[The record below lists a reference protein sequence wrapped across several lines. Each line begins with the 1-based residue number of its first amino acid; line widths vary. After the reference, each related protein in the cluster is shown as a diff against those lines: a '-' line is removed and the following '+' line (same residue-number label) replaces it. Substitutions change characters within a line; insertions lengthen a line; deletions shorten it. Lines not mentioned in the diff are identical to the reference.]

1 MDDLRHRTLNPDE
14 IPPAKTLRGQVVSML
29 ARNVHPLTSPERFT
43 MSVDPTTHDTSD
55 LSQQLAYAAYE
66 HLSCPIMVCDDQLI
80 IRYANSV
87 AFELFQSLE
96 ADIQADLPHFCA
108 SDIIGQKI
116 DVFHKNP
123 AYQHKLIAAM
133 SETHLGKFKIG
144 TTHLA
149 FHASPNFKEDGTLDA
164 VVVEWQDRTSEH
176 QAQEDLDA
184 FLGDVK
190 AMGEAHER
198 GETGTFIASANYP
211 DGLAEVS
218 KAVNAMVRG
227 HMHLQNQMVEAVEAY
242 ACGNFNHKLE
252 QFPGEKAYINQS
264 FDMVRDSFHGLTNE
278 IRKASESIVNGD
290 LAITIETKKFQ
301 GEYREVLETF
311 DRAFGDLSNMIG
323 ELNTQ
328 IQEVSKSSEMV
339 SSSSS
344 TLSMGAERT
353 SQAIDEISSSF
364 DETESM
370 VRATSDAANQA
381 HEVANSAS
389 QTATEGS
396 ETMANLL
403 SAMDGID
410 AKARSIASINKVID
424 EIAFQTN
431 LLALNAAVEAARAG
445 QYGRGFAVVA
455 QEVRNLA
462 GRSAKAAQETTSL
475 IEDSTQ
481 AIQDGVKIAND
492 MDTAFRSLSDAFD
505 DVQSLVNEINVATR
519 EQQSAVSHISNS
531 VGEIATNAATTDT
544 ESSSLAAGA
553 EELSSSTSMMR
564 AQLGRFKLRD
574 TGSPMA
580 AAMADFD
587 LSSLSPEMAAQVQ
600 KMLEDENLTKY
611 AAE

>member
-1 MDDLRHRTLNPDE
+1 
-14 IPPAKTLRGQVVSML
+14 
-29 ARNVHPLTSPERFT
+29 
-43 MSVDPTTHDTSD
+43 MSTVDPTTHDTSD
-55 LSQQLAYAAYE
+55 LSQQRAYAAYE
-66 HLSCPIMVCDDQLI
+66 HLSCPIMVCDDQLV

-87 AFELFQSLE
+87 AFQMFMRLE
-96 ADIQADLPHFCA
+96 PDIKSDLPHFDA
-108 SDIIGQKI
+108 NDIIGKKI

-123 AYQHKLIAAM
+123 SYQHKLIAAM
-133 SETHLGKFKIG
+133 SDTHLGKFKIG

-149 FHASPNFKEDGTLDA
+149 FHASPNFKADGTLDA
-164 VVVEWQDRTSEH
+164 VVVEWQDRTAEL
-176 QAQEDLDA
+176 QVKEELEA
-184 FLGDVK
+184 FLADVK
-190 AMGEAHER
+190 SMGEAHDR
-198 GETGTFIASANYP
+198 GETTRFTAAGNYSQSL
-211 DGLAEVS
+211 GEVS
-218 KAVNAMVRG
+218 EAVNKMVRG
-227 HMHLQNQMVEAVEAY
+227 HMHLQDRMIEAVEAY
-242 ACGNFNHKLE
+242 ARGDFEFELE

-264 FDMVRDSFHGLTNE
+264 FNLVRDSFHGLTAE
-278 IRKASESIVNGD
+278 IRKASECIVNGD
-290 LAITIETKKFQ
+290 LSIDIQTQKFQ

-311 DRAFGDLSNMIG
+311 DKAFGDLSQMIA

-328 IQEVSKSSEMV
+328 IQEISKSSEMV

-344 TLSMGAERT
+344 TLSVSAERA

-389 QTATEGS
+389 QTATDGS

-492 MDTAFRSLSDAFD
+492 MDRSFRSLSDAFD
-505 DVQSLVNEINVATR
+505 DVQSLVSEINVATR
-519 EQQSAVSHISNS
+519 EQQAAVSHISNS
-531 VGEIATNAATTDT
+531 VGEIATTAATTDT

-553 EELSSSTSMMR
+553 EQLSSSTSMMR
-564 AQLGRFKLRD
+564 AQLGRFKLRNAG
-574 TGSPMA
+574 GSMA

-587 LSSLSPEMAAQVQ
+587 LSTLTPEMAAQVQ

>member
-1 MDDLRHRTLNPDE
+1 M
-14 IPPAKTLRGQVVSML
+14 
-29 ARNVHPLTSPERFT
+29 
-43 MSVDPTTHDTSD
+43 MSTVDPTTSDTSD
-55 LSQQLAYAAYE
+55 LSQQSAYQAYE
-66 HLSCPIMVCDDQLI
+66 HLSCPIMVCDHTLVIQ
-80 IRYANSV
+80 YVNSV
-87 AFELFQSLE
+87 GYEMFKRLE
-96 ADIQADLPHFCA
+96 ADIQGDLPHFDA
-108 SDIIGQKI
+108 GDIVGQKI

-123 AYQHKLIAAM
+123 AYQHKLIAAL

-149 FHASPNFKEDGTLDA
+149 FHASPNFKDDGTLDA
-164 VVVEWQDRTSEH
+164 IVVEWQDRTAEM
-176 QAQEDLDA
+176 QAAEDLDN
-184 FLGDVK
+184 FLSDVK
-190 AMGEAHER
+190 SMGDAHER
-198 GETGTFIASANYP
+198 GETSTFITSANYP
-211 DGLAEVS
+211 EGLSEVS
-218 KAVNAMVRG
+218 KAVNTMVRG
-227 HMHLQNQMVEAVEAY
+227 HMFIQNQMIEAVEAY
-242 ACGNFNHKLE
+242 ARGDFDHKLE
-252 QFPGEKAYINQS
+252 QLPGEKAYINDS
-264 FDMVRDSFHGLTNE
+264 FNAVRDSFHGLTSE
-278 IRKASESIVNGD
+278 IRKASQSIVNGD
-290 LAITIETKKFQ
+290 LAIEIETGKFQ

-311 DRAFGDLSNMIG
+311 DKAFGDLSHMIG

-328 IQEVSKSSEMV
+328 IQEITKSSEMV

-344 TLSMGAERT
+344 TLSVGAERT

-370 VRATSDAANQA
+370 VRATSDAATRA

-389 QTATEGS
+389 QTATDGS

-403 SAMDGID
+403 KAMDGID

-481 AIQDGVKIAND
+481 AIHDGVNIAND

-505 DVQSLVNEINVATR
+505 DVQELVGEINVATR
-519 EQQSAVSHISNS
+519 EQQAAVSHISNS
-531 VGEIATNAATTDT
+531 VGEIASTASTTDT

-564 AQLGRFKLRD
+564 AQLGRFKLRE
-574 TGSPMA
+574 TGGSMA

-600 KMLEDENLTKY
+600 KMLEDENHNKY